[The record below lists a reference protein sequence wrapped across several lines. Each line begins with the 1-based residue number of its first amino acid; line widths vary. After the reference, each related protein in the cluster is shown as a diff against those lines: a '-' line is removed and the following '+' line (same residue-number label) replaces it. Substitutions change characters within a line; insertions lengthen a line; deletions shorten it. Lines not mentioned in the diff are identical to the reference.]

1 MTGLDVPAYRP
12 AAGDALRAAQSVQR
26 ELSSLDPGEALAA
39 LAADMLVTG
48 QMVAQATLAAMAVS
62 VPAAEEYARCA
73 REQASRDEA
82 LTPILAWELT
92 GHQLRQRLDADR
104 ASAAVAQAFLAF
116 RRVIEQ
122 ERAR

>member
-1 MTGLDVPAYRP
+1 MTGPTNDQ
-12 AAGDALRAAQSVQR
+12 AAH
-26 ELSSLDPGEALAA
+26 
-39 LAADMLVTG
+39 AADMLVTG
-48 QMVAQATLAAMAVS
+48 QMVAQAMLAAMAVD
-62 VPAAEEYARCA
+62 VAAAEEYARCA

-92 GHQLRQRLDADR
+92 GQQLRHRIDVGR
-104 ASAAVAQAFLAF
+104 ASAAVAEAFLAF